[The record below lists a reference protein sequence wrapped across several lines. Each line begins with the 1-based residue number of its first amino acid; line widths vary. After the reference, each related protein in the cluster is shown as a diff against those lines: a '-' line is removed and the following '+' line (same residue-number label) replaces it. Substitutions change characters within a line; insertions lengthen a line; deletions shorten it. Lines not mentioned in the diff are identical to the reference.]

1 MREDVRFVL
10 RLWRDGRDA
19 GAWRAS
25 LRDLRRQRTLVFSSI
40 GACFSYLSDR
50 AVDLDV
56 GFDADTEKEAP

>member
-25 LRDLRRQRTLVFSSI
+25 LRDLRRERTHVFRSI
-40 GACFSYLSDR
+40 GACFAFLEAR

-56 GFDADTEKEAP
+56 GFDPDTEHEAP